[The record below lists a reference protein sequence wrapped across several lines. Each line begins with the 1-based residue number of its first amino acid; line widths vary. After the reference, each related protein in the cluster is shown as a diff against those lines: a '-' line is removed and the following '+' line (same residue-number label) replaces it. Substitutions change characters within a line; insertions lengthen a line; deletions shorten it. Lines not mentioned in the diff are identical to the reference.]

1 MVACLPAALSP
12 GALDARKRRLTA
24 KAPKAWKNR
33 IKKRTAFS
41 GQSKSNSP
49 LSFHDFPSLKIEGI
63 GSNSP
68 LSFHDFPS
76 LKIEGIGEVEATIFS
91 IPASTPSRFDS
102 TSFAVHRK
110 NLMP

>member
-1 MVACLPAALSP
+1 MKKNVENGWEEGNCR
-12 GALDARKRRLTA
+12 GRGDKRTG
-24 KAPKAWKNR
+24 
-33 IKKRTAFS
+33 KKREDEPPKRQGAVS

-49 LSFHDFPSLKIEGI
+49 LSFHDFPSLEIEGI
-63 GSNSP
+63 GAV
-68 LSFHDFPS
+68 
-76 LKIEGIGEVEATIFS
+76 GATVFI